1 MVARRNPLAHRTGLG
16 EVEHRID
23 PVVGVRRIGPGVVAV
38 QTGQVEVQVVV
49 DTVLGAVVG
58 RIGLEVA
65 RHTVLEVVAVH
76 TDPEVAV
83 VDIAQVRHNPV
94 AGEELHTGPEVDR
107 RTDLAAAHHID
118 LAVVADHNLVEAGSL
133 RTVGSALVAVVDSL
147 AVEVV
152 DTVDVDRS
160 LVAAGLGPDTAADN
174 RLVGCSCRTCSAVI

>member
-1 MVARRNPLAHRTGLG
+1 LVARRNPLAHRTGLG

-23 PVVGVRRIGPGVVAV
+23 PVVGAHRIALVVVAA
-38 QTGQVEVQVVV
+38 QTGLAEDRVVV

-65 RHTVLEVVAVH
+65 RHTVPEVVAVH

-94 AGEELHTGPEVDR
+94 AEEELHTGPGVER
-107 RTDLAAAHHID
+107 HTDSAAAHHID
-118 LAVVADHNLVEAGSL
+118 LAVVAGRSLVEVGSL

-152 DTVDVDRS
+152 DSVDVDRS

>member
-23 PVVGVRRIGPGVVAV
+23 PVVGAHRIALGVVAA
-38 QTGQVEVQVVV
+38 QTGLAEDRVVV
-49 DTVLGAVVG
+49 DTVLGVVVG
-58 RIGLEVA
+58 RIVLEVV

-83 VDIAQVRHNPV
+83 VGIVQVRHSPV
-94 AGEELHTGPEVDR
+94 AGEELHTGPEAGR
-107 RTDLAAAHHID
+107 HTDLAAAHHID
-118 LAVVADHNLVEAGSL
+118 LAVVAGRSLVEVGNL

-152 DTVDVDRS
+152 DTVDADRS

-174 RLVGCSCRTCSAVI
+174 RLVGCSCRTCPAVI